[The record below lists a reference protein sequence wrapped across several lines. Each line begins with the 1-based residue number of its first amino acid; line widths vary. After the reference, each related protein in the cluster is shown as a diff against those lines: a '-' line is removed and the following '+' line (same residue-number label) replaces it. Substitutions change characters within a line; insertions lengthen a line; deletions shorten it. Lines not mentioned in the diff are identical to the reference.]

1 MEILV
6 TGGAGYIGSH
16 AVKALAEAGYTP
28 IVLDNLSQGHRE
40 FVRQGVF
47 YQGELGDT
55 VLLKKIFT
63 QHDIEAVMHFA
74 ALALVGE
81 SVSEP
86 AKYYENNVIQT
97 FRLLREMVKHD
108 VKNFIFSSTC
118 AVYGIPEKI
127 PIPEEHLRAPANPY
141 GKTKLAVEH
150 MLEDFSRAYN
160 IKYVFLRYFNAAG
173 ADYRAGIGEDHFPET
188 HLIPIVLDAAMG
200 RRKKVN
206 VFGTDYPTRDGT
218 CIRDY
223 IHVADLAQAHTL
235 AAKYLKEDRES
246 GAFNLGIGQGFSVR
260 EVIDIVEEVTGKKI
274 SISEAPR
281 REGDPPV
288 LIADSTRA
296 INVLRWKPEYSSLE
310 DIISSAWEWHKRKSE
325 GEVSQEEPYVH

>member
-16 AVKALAEAGYTP
+16 AVKALAESGYTP

-40 FVRQGVF
+40 FVRQCVF

-55 VLLKKIFT
+55 ALLKKIFT
-63 QHDIEAVMHFA
+63 RHDIEAVMHFA
-74 ALALVGE
+74 ALAQVGE

-97 FRLLREMVKHD
+97 FRFLREMVKHD
-108 VKNFIFSSTC
+108 VNNFIFSSTC

-150 MLEDFSRAYN
+150 MLEDFNRAYN
-160 IKYVFLRYFNAAG
+160 IKYVSLRYFNAAG
-173 ADYRAGIGEDHFPET
+173 ADYRAGIGEDHSPET

-200 RRKKVN
+200 RRKNVN

-223 IHVADLAQAHTL
+223 IHVADISEAHL
-235 AAKYLKEDRES
+235 SALRYLEEGGDS
-246 GAFNLGIGQGFSVR
+246 DVFNLGIGEGFSVR
-260 EVIDIVEEVTGKKI
+260 EVIDAAEEVTGKKI
-274 SISEAPR
+274 NVSEAPR

-310 DIISSAWEWHKRKSE
+310 DIISSAWEWHKRRFGAK
-325 GEVSQEEPYVH
+325 

>member
-40 FVRQGVF
+40 SVRQGVF

-55 VLLKKIFT
+55 ALLKKIFT
-63 QHDIEAVMHFA
+63 RHDIEAVMHFA
-74 ALALVGE
+74 ALALIGE
-81 SVSEP
+81 SISEP
-86 AKYYENNVIQT
+86 AEYYENNVIQT
-97 FRLLREMVKHD
+97 FRFLKEMVKHD

-118 AVYGIPEKI
+118 AVYGIPEEI
-127 PIPEEHLRAPANPY
+127 PIPEEHLRAPVNPY
-141 GKTKLAVEH
+141 GKTKLAVEY

-173 ADYRAGIGEDHFPET
+173 ADYRAGIGEDHSPET
-188 HLIPIVLDAAMG
+188 HLIPIVLDAAIG

-223 IHVADLAQAHTL
+223 IHVTDLAQAHVL

-246 GAFNLGIGQGFSVR
+246 GAFNLGVGQGFSVR
-260 EVIDIVEEVTGKKI
+260 EVIDVAEEVTGKKI
-274 SISEAPR
+274 SVSEAHR
-281 REGDPPV
+281 RKGDPPV

-310 DIISSAWEWHKRKSE
+310 DIISSAWEWHKRRFRC
-325 GEVSQEEPYVH
+325 EVNQEKPYVH